1 MKVPFKLFIHA
12 VSQAS
17 LRYAGGIKMTEK
29 FYLEDILSQDTQMQ
43 NALSCYRTGGVKE
56 KLEKLAGMSITKV
69 IFSGMGSSHFCAYG
83 AGILLQQHGICA
95 QVVSTGELIY
105 YERECIDKNT
115 VLCLISQSGESAEI
129 KHLLELV
136 GEDMFVIAVTN
147 KEEST
152 LGKRGNL
159 TFALQVSDEISVTT
173 RTYQSSLI
181 MAQLIA
187 AAICGEK
194 PEAVLKEYEK
204 TVSYMADYL
213 KDYEEESNRLR
224 DFCGN
229 MKTVSLI
236 GRGNAMS
243 SVRAGALFLREVA
256 KFPAIDFDS
265 AEFRHGPMEMVQE
278 DFYAIVFAPSGKT
291 QELNIGLAKDIGEK
305 GGKVFLITDE
315 KGIRE
320 WRGENPNI
328 LPVGLRETEE
338 YASPLL
344 QILPVQLLANVLAE
358 EKGIPAGVFRWG
370 SKITSV
376 E

>member
-1 MKVPFKLFIHA
+1 
-12 VSQAS
+12 
-17 LRYAGGIKMTEK
+17 MTEN
-29 FYLEDILSQDTQMQ
+29 FYLADILSQDTQMR
-43 NALSCYRTGGVKE
+43 NALSCYSTGRAGE
-56 KLEKLAGMSITKV
+56 KLKRLAEMPISRV

-83 AGILLQQHGICA
+83 AGILLQQHGIHS
-95 QVVSTGELIY
+95 QVISTGELIY
-105 YERECIDKNT
+105 YERECIDSDT

-129 KHLLELV
+129 RHLLELV
-136 GEDMFVIAVTN
+136 NKDVFVIALTN

-159 TFALQVSDEISVTT
+159 TFTLQVSDEISVTT

-187 AAICGEK
+187 AAICKEE

-204 TVSYMADYL
+204 TVSCMGDYL
-213 KDYEEESNRLR
+213 RNYEEESSRIR
-224 DFCGN
+224 DFCSK
-229 MKTVSLI
+229 MMVVSLI

-278 DFYAIVFAPSGKT
+278 DFYGIVFAPSGRT
-291 QELNIGLAKDIGEK
+291 QKMNLGLAEDIVEK
-305 GGKVFLITDE
+305 GGNVLLITDE
-315 KGIRE
+315 KGKKELRM
-320 WRGENPNI
+320 ENPKI
-328 LPVGLRETEE
+328 LTVTLPETEE
-338 YASPLL
+338 YASQLL
-344 QILPVQLLANVLAE
+344 QILPVQLLSNILAE